1 LISQLSSASAKHANR
16 LDIRGRAFVGTISV
30 RDYPVSYDAIPREW
44 HWWNLVENV
53 AAVAHRSPCVQ
64 LSGKR
69 C

>member
-1 LISQLSSASAKHANR
+1 

-30 RDYPVSYDAIPREW
+30 HRDYPVSYDAITRDW
-44 HWWNLVENV
+44 HSSNLVENV

-69 C
+69 S